1 MGHVRDDIEA
11 WKAAGSTTGRDEDKI
26 DLILPS
32 IVMWVITLFQADE
45 QGTYQT
51 NHRRLNAD

>member
-1 MGHVRDDIEA
+1 M
-11 WKAAGSTTGRDEDKI
+11 GRDEDKI